1 MLPLQMYKFH
11 PWSDTKIPLIPR
23 PKRKI
28 FYFKKKIIQIERRIG
43 MFYQSASQQETD
55 GTLKLGQF
63 VESLIKGTPYK
74 GLGRA

>member
-1 MLPLQMYKFH
+1 MDKFCYVCF
-11 PWSDTKIPLIPR
+11 TIIKT
-23 PKRKI
+23 KI
-28 FYFKKKIIQIERRIG
+28 FYFKKKIIHIERRIG

-63 VESLIKGTPYK
+63 EESLIKGTPYK